1 MNKKILLVAMGLLAI
16 FTAFAKDCPK
26 DMPSLKDCPKEMPSL
41 DNKGVSLRERIV

>member
-26 DMPSLKDCPKEMPSL
+26 EMPSL
-41 DNKGVSLRERIV
+41 DNKGRSLRERIV

>member
-26 DMPSLKDCPKEMPSL
+26 DMPSLI
-41 DNKGVSLRERIV
+41 NKGAVSLRERIV